1 MKVETY
7 RLADIPLV
15 KQGDDIASIIASGFK
30 LEDND
35 ILVLCSTI
43 VSKSEGRLRELDSY
57 NTGDKA
63 KELSEKFEC
72 SPEFIQAV
80 LEESEDILIEFPIL
94 LVKAKF
100 GNICINAGVDKSNV
114 EKGRVILPPEDPDRS
129 ARTLKKRVKEI
140 TGKDVGV
147 IITDTNGRCFR
158 KGVTGFAIGVSSVTI
173 FRNFVGKKDLFGN
186 PLEKTIECVADEIA
200 AFANLLMGEGDEGT
214 PAVVFRG
221 LDFMGDGDAEE
232 IYRNKE
238 EDIIRKYLQST
249 SNKP

>member
-1 MKVETY
+1 MKVEAHK
-7 RLADIPLV
+7 LADLPLI
-15 KQGDDIASIIASGFK
+15 KQGDNIASIIASSSV

-35 ILVLCSTI
+35 IVVLCSTI
-43 VSKSEGRLRELDSY
+43 VSKSEGRLRDLDKY
-57 NTGDKA
+57 EVNDKA

-72 SPEFIQAV
+72 EPKFIQAV
-80 LEESEDILIEFPIL
+80 LEESEEILIEFPIM

-129 ARTLKKRVKEI
+129 ARSLRAKLKEI
-140 TGKDVGV
+140 TGKEVGV

-158 KGVTGFAIGVSSVTI
+158 KGVTGLAVGSSGVTI

-186 PLEKTIECVADEIA
+186 PLEKTIECVVDEIA

-214 PAVVFRG
+214 PVVILRG
-221 LDFMGDGDAEE
+221 LDFMGEGSAKE
-232 IYRNKE
+232 IYRSEE
-238 EDIIRKYLQST
+238 EDIIRKYL
-249 SNKP
+249 K